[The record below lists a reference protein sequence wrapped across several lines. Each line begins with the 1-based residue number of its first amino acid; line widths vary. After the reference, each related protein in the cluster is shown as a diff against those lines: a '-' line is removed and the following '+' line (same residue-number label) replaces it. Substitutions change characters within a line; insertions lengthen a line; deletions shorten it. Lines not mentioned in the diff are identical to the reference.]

1 MFYYCGPSPPTATRG
16 VEAQAMC
23 PTLETHALRASSHT
37 RLRARDHYTSSTLIG
52 GNGAAKSKF
61 TSCWTRGTTE
71 VCECKIDVK
80 STWIP
85 TWYQM
90 DNVSWSLGLFSKP
103 SLGGRP
109 NTKPVDHGTLNAHH
123 RWFILF
129 YHGWEPAWIKTH
141 WNSIWLRARSH
152 MTSHLHMRI
161 RDHTTW
167 FWRSH
172 KFMVAALGLC
182 VKWPLGHVRQPTF
195 RSLSHF

>member
-1 MFYYCGPSPPTATRG
+1 MTITLQALSLVEKAELVQFAPHYAWGTNGVCIWMHDGCEVYMDSYMASNGSCVMVTWTISRKPP
-16 VEAQAMC
+16 
-23 PTLETHALRASSHT
+23 
-37 RLRARDHYTSSTLIG
+37 
-52 GNGAAKSKF
+52 
-61 TSCWTRGTTE
+61 
-71 VCECKIDVK
+71 
-80 STWIP
+80 
-85 TWYQM
+85 
-90 DNVSWSLGLFSKP
+90 
-103 SLGGRP
+103 LGGRP
-109 NTKPVDHGTLNAHH
+109 STKPGDHDTLNTHH